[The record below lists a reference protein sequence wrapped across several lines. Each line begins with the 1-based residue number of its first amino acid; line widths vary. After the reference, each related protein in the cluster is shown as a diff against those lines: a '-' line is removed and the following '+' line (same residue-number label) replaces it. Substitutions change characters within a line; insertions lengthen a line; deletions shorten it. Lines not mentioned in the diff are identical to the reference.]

1 MYSVSRTVV
10 KLKDYPELFHFFGEM
25 GVLATN
31 LYNAGLFRVRQ
42 NFTMHGKES
51 LQPLEEEVR
60 QEIFRT
66 VNAKK
71 LGMPKR
77 CMSYLLLEK
86 LMRITWNPD
95 FFCRSAYAVCT
106 AHHPAS
112 VYRF

>member
-51 LQPLEEEVR
+51 L
-60 QEIFRT
+60 
-66 VNAKK
+66 
-71 LGMPKR
+71 
-77 CMSYLLLEK
+77 
-86 LMRITWNPD
+86 
-95 FFCRSAYAVCT
+95 
-106 AHHPAS
+106 
-112 VYRF
+112 